1 MVPEVAGSD
10 PVDRPIF
17 APVDGSR
24 LRCWTTRVAAGRQ
37 SRLRNGALAL
47 YSRSM
52 DDARD
57 RGLTLNPK
65 FDRDG
70 LITAVV
76 TDVDSGEVLM
86 VAHMNAQALAL
97 TVETGLAHFWS
108 RSRQSLWKKGE
119 TSGHMLQVRDIRIDC
134 DQDAVWVK
142 AVPAGP
148 TCHTGARSC
157 FFRRVGSEG
166 LTRVDATE

>member
-1 MVPEVAGSD
+1 
-10 PVDRPIF
+10 
-17 APVDGSR
+17 
-24 LRCWTTRVAAGRQ
+24 
-37 SRLRNGALAL
+37 
-47 YSRSM
+47 M
-52 DDARD
+52 DEARD
-57 RGLTLNPK
+57 KGLTLNPK

-76 TDVDSGEVLM
+76 TDAASGEVLM
-86 VAHMNAQALAL
+86 VAHMNDQALAL

-119 TSGHMLQVRDIRIDC
+119 TSGNMLEVRDIQIDC

-157 FFRRVGSEG
+157 FFRRVGAEG
-166 LTRVDATE
+166 LTAVDTVE

>member
-1 MVPEVAGSD
+1 
-10 PVDRPIF
+10 
-17 APVDGSR
+17 
-24 LRCWTTRVAAGRQ
+24 
-37 SRLRNGALAL
+37 
-47 YSRSM
+47 M

-65 FDRDG
+65 YDDHG

-76 TDVDSGEVLM
+76 TDADKGDVLM

-97 TVETGLAHFWS
+97 TIETGLAHFWS

-119 TSGHMLQVRDIRIDC
+119 TSGNMLQVRDLRIDC
-134 DQDAVWVK
+134 DQDALWIK

-157 FFRRVGSEG
+157 FFRRIGPDG
-166 LTRVDATE
+166 LSRVDEAG

>member
-10 PVDRPIF
+10 PVDRPIWLLF
-17 APVDGSR
+17 CADG
-24 LRCWTTRVAAGRQ
+24 LRIGAA
-37 SRLRNGALAL
+37 AL
-47 YSRSM
+47 YSAAM
-52 DDARD
+52 TDARD
-57 RGLTLNPK
+57 TGLTLNPK
-65 FDRDG
+65 YDRDG

-76 TDVDSGEVLM
+76 TDDASGEVLM
-86 VAHMNAQALAL
+86 IAHMNAQALAL
-97 TVETGLAHFWS
+97 TVDTGLAHFWS
-108 RSRQSLWKKGE
+108 RSRQALWKKGE

-157 FFRRVGSEG
+157 FFRRIGPDG
-166 LTRVDATE
+166 LSSVDAAG

>member
-1 MVPEVAGSD
+1 M
-10 PVDRPIF
+10 
-17 APVDGSR
+17 
-24 LRCWTTRVAAGRQ
+24 T
-37 SRLRNGALAL
+37 
-47 YSRSM
+47 
-52 DDARD
+52 DARD
-57 RGLTLNPK
+57 TGLTLNPK
-65 FDRDG
+65 YDRDG

-76 TDVDSGEVLM
+76 TDNASGEVLM

-97 TVETGLAHFWS
+97 TVDTGLAHFWS
-108 RSRQSLWKKGE
+108 RSRQALWKKGE

-157 FFRRVGSEG
+157 FFRRIGPDG
-166 LTRVDATE
+166 LSSVDAAD

>member
-1 MVPEVAGSD
+1 M
-10 PVDRPIF
+10 
-17 APVDGSR
+17 
-24 LRCWTTRVAAGRQ
+24 T
-37 SRLRNGALAL
+37 
-47 YSRSM
+47 
-52 DDARD
+52 DARD
-57 RGLTLNPK
+57 TGLTLNPK
-65 FDRDG
+65 YDDHG

-76 TDVDSGEVLM
+76 TDVASGDVLM

-108 RSRQSLWKKGE
+108 RSRKSLWKKGE
-119 TSGHMLQVRDIRIDC
+119 TSGHMLEVRDIRIDC

-157 FFRRVGSEG
+157 FFRRVGADG
-166 LTRVDATE
+166 LMAVDAAD

>member
-1 MVPEVAGSD
+1 M
-10 PVDRPIF
+10 
-17 APVDGSR
+17 
-24 LRCWTTRVAAGRQ
+24 T
-37 SRLRNGALAL
+37 
-47 YSRSM
+47 
-52 DDARD
+52 DARD
-57 RGLTLNPK
+57 TGLTLNPK
-65 FDRDG
+65 YDDNG

-76 TDVDSGEVLM
+76 TDAAGGDLLM

-97 TVETGLAHFWS
+97 TIETGLAHFWS

-119 TSGHMLQVRDIRIDC
+119 TSGHMLEVRDIRIDC

-157 FFRRVGSEG
+157 FFRRVGPDG
-166 LTRVDATE
+166 LTPVDAAADPVADAAN